1 MKSANRKRAI
11 ILWVPIRLLFW
22 FHKLVPIDWSKNTK
36 YTYYFYIPIP
46 IQYLNYRILNNV
58 ACKLLWTFTHIL
70 GIIALQYF
78 FGKKMWLSL
87 KLRVTEKNQG
97 YLVGNIFKQFFI

>member
-1 MKSANRKRAI
+1 MQTENALS
-11 ILWVPIRLLFW
+11 LFGFLSGCFFGFTSWYLLTGL
-22 FHKLVPIDWSKNTK
+22 KIQN
-36 YTYYFYIPIP
+36 IPIIFTYLP
-46 IQYLNYRILNNV
+46 IQYLNYHILNNV

-87 KLRVTEKNQG
+87 KLRVTEKNEG
-97 YLVGNIFKQFFI
+97 YLVGNIFKHFFI